1 MNALF
6 LTQASGLEPF
16 HRLAQ
21 ALRPH
26 GLQRAG
32 FVVTDSRYFHETF
45 LPRHPE
51 FEGQGHALLK
61 EWEVYARALAGQAE
75 PAALADLE
83 KRLGAPYLWDAL
95 VADRRVYLGRKATFT
110 QDYAPSFSHS
120 QMLSILQHM
129 AQALEALFD
138 QVQPDMVVSF
148 ICVTMADYLGW
159 RIAARRGIPYL
170 NLRPTRI
177 RNYFY
182 AGESPLEPSAWLWR
196 AYERRLA
203 AGGDTAAAAAY
214 LAEVRGQSARYEGV
228 IAPSAKPLEQA
239 LGPGEQPGLAVRLAR
254 AWGQWRDY
262 QSKYRQDP
270 HVPPLVSQTL
280 YRRVVKPW
288 RAWSLDQR
296 LRSGYLGPEQLA
308 TGSFAFFPL
317 HKEPEVTLLVYS
329 KPYLNQIEVCRL
341 MASSLPASMKLVV
354 KEHPGSVGARKPG
367 FYDKLLQIPNLAL
380 APPELDAR
388 RLIEK
393 AALVAVIA
401 GSVGFEAL
409 MLGRPVL
416 TLGNAPFNCL
426 PPGMLRQVTQPLA
439 LSQAV
444 AGLLAEHQHDETAL
458 LAYVSAVMDNSC
470 PVDWYSL
477 FLGRRGV
484 HTVGKEEGDRQA
496 RQEEQAV
503 RLAEYL
509 LRRAS
514 EIKAGAA

>member
-6 LTQASGLEPF
+6 LTQAGSLETF

-21 ALRPH
+21 ALRPL
-26 GLQRAG
+26 GLERAG

-45 LPRHPE
+45 LPQHPG
-51 FEGQGHALLK
+51 FESQGQALLK
-61 EWEVYARALAGQAE
+61 EWELYARALAGRAE
-75 PAALADLE
+75 PTALAELE
-83 KRLGAPYLWDAL
+83 QRLGAPYLWDAL
-95 VADRRVYLGRKATFT
+95 VADRRIYLGRKATFT
-110 QDYAPSFSHS
+110 QDYAPSFSHP

-129 AQALEALFD
+129 ALALEALFD

-159 RIAARRGIPYL
+159 RVAASRGIPYL

-196 AYERRLA
+196 AYERRRT
-203 AGGDTAAAAAY
+203 AGGDTTAAAAY

-228 IAPSAKPLEQA
+228 IAPSAKPMEQA
-239 LGPGEQPGLAVRLAR
+239 LGPGEQPGPAARLAR

-262 QSKYRQDP
+262 QSKYRRDP
-270 HVPPLVSQTL
+270 HVPPLVSQTI

-296 LRSGYLGPEQLA
+296 LRPHYLSPDQLA
-308 TGSFAFFPL
+308 AGSFAFFPL

-329 KPYLNQIEVCRL
+329 KPYLNQIEACRL
-341 MASSLPASMKLVV
+341 IASSLPVGLKLVV

-367 FYDKLLQIPNLAL
+367 FYSKLLQIPNLAL

-393 AALVAVIA
+393 AALIAVIA

-426 PPGMLRQVTQPLA
+426 PPSMLRQATQPLR
-439 LSQAV
+439 LSQEV
-444 AGLLAEHQHDETAL
+444 AGLLAGHQHDEQAL
-458 LAYVSAVMDNSC
+458 LAYLSTVMENSC

-477 FLGRRGV
+477 FLGRQGV
-484 HTVGKEEGDRQA
+484 HTVGNEEGDRQA
-496 RQEEQAV
+496 RQEEQTG

-509 LRRAS
+509 LRRAA